1 MELQIQDLV
10 NSIKKNGIAEAD
22 KKAAQIIAE
31 AQAKADDLIAN
42 ANKEAQ
48 KIAEETKKEVAVV
61 TQSGKAAI
69 EQASRDVTLSLKKSL
84 TDQFER
90 LLESSVT
97 KTLTSKEIVNLI
109 VQVVKLDL
117 LKADETVVELK
128 ADEKTKLVDSL
139 KVDLAD
145 ELKKG
150 LEIKV
155 VAASDVGFK
164 LVSKKDGS
172 YFDFGS
178 EEVTRLLKPFLNEA
192 LNEIIFAN

>member
-42 ANKEAQ
+42 ANKEA
-48 KIAEETKKEVAVV
+48 KRIAEHTQKEVAIA

-84 TDQFER
+84 TAQFER
-90 LLESSVT
+90 LLENAVT

-109 VQVVKLDL
+109 VQVVKLNL
-117 LKADETVVELK
+117 LKTDETIVALK
-128 ADEKTKLVDSL
+128 EDEKTKLIDSL

-155 VAASDVGFK
+155 VATSDVGFK

-172 YFDFGS
+172 YFDFSS
-178 EEVTRLLKPFLNEA
+178 EEVTRLLKPFLNDA